1 MKSET
6 QMEGSVSS
14 NFPTYGL
21 NRMKRSSKSHP
32 RAEVY
37 GRPSSLSLS
46 SRGQSSGRD
55 LSLSS
60 RGQSSGRDLSL
71 SSRGQSSGRDPRLLD
86 MTRAWQRDHS
96 PASLPSQTSQHSNW
110 MEPSLASSDVNTDR
124 VYPIKWDQTAEW
136 SRLNRNDDAMSIS
149 SISTTFRSHPSNSCL
164 SSRLSEGVKRK
175 RGFNSE
181 AISDDDDDVFSTRT
195 SPKRPRTPLPNSIED
210 LNLNIFDKIKI
221 FTRKLLQI
229 ILKFALLSLSLLV
242 VLLCYTAYKN
252 SQCSHLR

>member
-1 MKSET
+1 
-6 QMEGSVSS
+6 MEGSVSS

-37 GRPSSLSLS
+37 GRPSS
-46 SRGQSSGRD
+46 

>member
-60 RGQSSGRDLSL
+60 RGQSSGRD
-71 SSRGQSSGRDPRLLD
+71 PRLLD

-110 MEPSLASSDVNTDR
+110 MEGSLASSDVNTDR

-195 SPKRPRTPLPNSIED
+195 SPKRPRTPLPNSIEE
-210 LNLNIFDKIKI
+210 NLNIFDKIKI

-229 ILKFALLSLSLLV
+229 ILKFALLCLSLLV

>member
-1 MKSET
+1 
-6 QMEGSVSS
+6 MEGSVSS

-60 RGQSSGRDLSL
+60 RGQSSGRD
-71 SSRGQSSGRDPRLLD
+71 PRLLD

-110 MEPSLASSDVNTDR
+110 MEGSLASSDVNTDR
-124 VYPIKWDQTAEW
+124 VYPIKWDQMAEW

-181 AISDDDDDVFSTRT
+181 AISDDDDVFSTRT
-195 SPKRPRTPLPNSIED
+195 SPKRPRTPLPNSIEE
-210 LNLNIFDKIKI
+210 NLNIFDKIKI

>member
-37 GRPSSLSLS
+37 GRPSS
-46 SRGQSSGRD
+46 

-181 AISDDDDDVFSTRT
+181 AISDDDDDDVFSTRT
-195 SPKRPRTPLPNSIED
+195 SPKRPRTPLPNSIEE
-210 LNLNIFDKIKI
+210 NLNIFDKIKI

>member
-60 RGQSSGRDLSL
+60 RGQSSGRD
-71 SSRGQSSGRDPRLLD
+71 PRLLD

-110 MEPSLASSDVNTDR
+110 MEGSLASSDVNTDR
-124 VYPIKWDQTAEW
+124 VYPIKWDQMAEW

-181 AISDDDDDVFSTRT
+181 AISDDDDVFSTRT
-195 SPKRPRTPLPNSIED
+195 SPKRPRTPLPNSIEE
-210 LNLNIFDKIKI
+210 NLNIFDKIKI

-252 SQCSHLR
+252 SQCSHLRYG

>member
-1 MKSET
+1 
-6 QMEGSVSS
+6 MEGSVSS

-37 GRPSSLSLS
+37 GRPSS
-46 SRGQSSGRD
+46 

-195 SPKRPRTPLPNSIED
+195 SPKRPRTPLPNSHED

-229 ILKFALLSLSLLV
+229 ILKFALLCLSLLV